1 MMKRKCLKPKSFFYT
16 GVCTYHMIYYPPSRL
31 GEDFGIVATF
41 HPKPVKG
48 DWNGTGA
55 HTNYSTKAMRE
66 PGGMKPILEVSTGME
81 PPLMNI
87 LLYSSHVFQV
97 VPECHYE
104 LLH

>member
-1 MMKRKCLKPKSFFYT
+1 
-16 GVCTYHMIYYPPSRL
+16 MIDYLPYRL

-66 PGGMKPILEVSTGME
+66 PGGMKPILEVGTGME
-81 PPLMNI
+81 PPLLSI
-87 LLYSSHVFQV
+87 LLYSSNVLHV
-97 VPECHYE
+97 VPESQYVS
-104 LLH
+104 LH